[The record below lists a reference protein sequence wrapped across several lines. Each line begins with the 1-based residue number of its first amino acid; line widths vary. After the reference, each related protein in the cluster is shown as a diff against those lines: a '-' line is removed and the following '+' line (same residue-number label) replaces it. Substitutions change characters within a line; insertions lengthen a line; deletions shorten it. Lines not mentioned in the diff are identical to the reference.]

1 MKTLVILLVLIA
13 IAEIAQTSIAQ
24 NTASTGAFQAAWNK
38 NRLPRTMKDM
48 ILNGHIFRRVDGQI
62 CNMKLQGEFISGDVD
77 RLDDKGIAIVRYG
90 DVFIAIK
97 HSNASAP
104 NADPTPNFLINGK
117 RSYVQPFVAI
127 KTGVY
132 MSGDVALDLY
142 DCGEML
148 PEDEEKVQMEAWEKV
163 QMQADQSR
171 AWTEAEAMK
180 PFTNLESLAW
190 ISINAASGD
199 AFAQFCLGE
208 HYMRGDGSRTN
219 IILAIRWFTIAAAHG
234 SLEASNQLVELS
246 NPK

>member
-1 MKTLVILLVLIA
+1 MKMLILILALLASAAMAQNFTMDSAGQLVKQTFRPKTLREVML
-13 IAEIAQTSIAQ
+13 
-24 NTASTGAFQAAWNK
+24 GK
-38 NRLPRTMKDM
+38 
-48 ILNGHIFRRVDGQI
+48 HIFKRVDGKI
-62 CNMKLQGEFISGDVD
+62 YNFLLNGKYVDGDID
-77 RLDDKGIAIVRYG
+77 RFETNGILVLRHG
-90 DVFIAIK
+90 DAFIAIK
-97 HSNASAP
+97 NSE
-104 NADPTPNFLINGK
+104 ADPNLTGQFSIDGK
-117 RSYVQPFVAI
+117 PVNHTGFIAI
-127 KTGVY
+127 KVGEY

-142 DCGEML
+142 DCGKML

-190 ISINAASGD
+190 VSTNAASGD

-219 IILAIRWFTIAAAHG
+219 IILAIRWLTIAAAHG